1 MAFFDLGS
9 AHKKSELK
17 EYYDVVVVGGGPGGI
32 TAGIYAVQA
41 GLKPLII
48 EKALEGGQV
57 NNTEK
62 VENWPGFPSIGGI
75 ELAEKFAE
83 HAREFNVEFLNAEVI
98 DLVLEE
104 NKKTVVLDNGKK
116 VSSKVLIISTGSN
129 PRKLNVP
136 GEKEFAG
143 RGVSYCATCDG
154 HFFTDQHIAVIGGGN
169 SALDETLFLTK
180 IARKITIVQNLPKLT
195 ADKLLQERVKA
206 TGKVDYIFNT
216 VVERIE
222 GKDKVERL
230 ILKDTSTGKY
240 SELEVSGVF
249 VFIGLVPNTDFLKGK
264 LKLNDYGYIV
274 TDENMETEIPGVY
287 AVGDVREKEV
297 RQIVTAAADGA
308 IAISH
313 AARKYFDE
321 SDV

>member
-9 AHKKSELK
+9 AKQKSTLK
-17 EYYDVVVVGGGPGGI
+17 EYYDVIIVGGGPGGI

-41 GLKPLII
+41 GLKPIII

-83 HAREFNVEFLNAEVI
+83 HAREFDVEFLNAEVI
-98 DLVLEE
+98 DLEIAGD
-104 NKKTVVLDNGKK
+104 KKTVILDNGKK
-116 VSSKVLIISTGSN
+116 VSSKVVVISTGSN
-129 PRKLNVP
+129 PRKLGVP
-136 GEKEFAG
+136 GEREFAG
-143 RGVSYCATCDG
+143 KGISYCATCDG

-180 IARKITIVQNLPKLT
+180 IAKKITIVQNLPRLT
-195 ADKLLQERVKA
+195 ADKLLQQRVEA

-216 VVERIE
+216 VVEKIE
-222 GKDKVERL
+222 GTDKVEKL
-230 ILKDTSTGKY
+230 ILKNTQTGER
-240 SELEVSGVF
+240 SELEVSGAF
-249 VFIGLVPNTDFLKGK
+249 IFIGLAPNTTFLKDK
-264 LKLNDYGYIV
+264 LKLNEYGYIV

-313 AARKYFDE
+313 AARKYFD
-321 SDV
+321 

>member
-1 MAFFDLGS
+1 VAFFDLGS
-9 AHKKSELK
+9 AKQKSTLK
-17 EYYDVVVVGGGPGGI
+17 EYYDVIIVGGGPGGI

-41 GLKPLII
+41 GLKPIII

-83 HAREFNVEFLNAEVI
+83 HARKFDVEFLNAEVI
-98 DLVLEE
+98 DLEIAGD
-104 NKKTVVLDNGKK
+104 KKTVILDNGKK
-116 VSSKVLIISTGSN
+116 VSSKVVVISTGSN
-129 PRKLNVP
+129 PRKLGVP
-136 GEKEFAG
+136 GEREFAG
-143 RGVSYCATCDG
+143 KGISYCATCDG

-180 IARKITIVQNLPKLT
+180 IAKKITIVQNLPKLT
-195 ADKLLQERVKA
+195 ADKLLQQRVEA

-216 VVERIE
+216 VVEKIE
-222 GKDKVERL
+222 GTDKVEKL
-230 ILKDTSTGKY
+230 ILKNTQTGER
-240 SELEVSGVF
+240 SELEVSGAF
-249 VFIGLVPNTDFLKGK
+249 IFIGLAPNTTFLKDK
-264 LKLNDYGYIV
+264 LKLNEYGYIV

-313 AARKYFDE
+313 AARKYFD
-321 SDV
+321 

>member
-9 AHKKSELK
+9 AKQKSTLK
-17 EYYDVVVVGGGPGGI
+17 EYYDVIIVGGGPGGI

-41 GLKPLII
+41 GLKPIII

-83 HAREFNVEFLNAEVI
+83 HAREFDVEFLNAEVI
-98 DLVLEE
+98 DLEIAGD
-104 NKKTVVLDNGKK
+104 KKTVILDNGKK
-116 VSSKVLIISTGSN
+116 VSSKVVVISTGSN
-129 PRKLNVP
+129 PRKLGVP
-136 GEKEFAG
+136 GEREFAG
-143 RGVSYCATCDG
+143 KGISYCATCDG

-180 IARKITIVQNLPKLT
+180 IAKKITIVQNLPKLT
-195 ADKLLQERVKA
+195 ADKLLQQRVEA

-216 VVERIE
+216 VVEKIE
-222 GKDKVERL
+222 GTDKVEKL
-230 ILKDTSTGKY
+230 ILKNTQTGER
-240 SELEVSGVF
+240 SELEVSGAF
-249 VFIGLVPNTDFLKGK
+249 IFIGLAPNTTFLKDK
-264 LKLNDYGYIV
+264 LKLNEYGYIV

-313 AARKYFDE
+313 AARKYFD
-321 SDV
+321 

>member
-9 AHKKSELK
+9 AKQKSTLK
-17 EYYDVVVVGGGPGGI
+17 EYYDVIIVGGGPGGI

-41 GLKPLII
+41 GLKPIII

-83 HAREFNVEFLNAEVI
+83 HAREFDVEFLNAEVI
-98 DLVLEE
+98 DLEIAGD
-104 NKKTVVLDNGKK
+104 KKTVILDNGKK
-116 VSSKVLIISTGSN
+116 VSSKVVVISTGSN
-129 PRKLNVP
+129 PRKLGVP
-136 GEKEFAG
+136 GEREFAG
-143 RGVSYCATCDG
+143 KGISYCATCDG

-180 IARKITIVQNLPKLT
+180 IAKKITIVQNLPKLT
-195 ADKLLQERVKA
+195 ADKLLQQRVEA

-216 VVERIE
+216 VVEKIE
-222 GKDKVERL
+222 GTDKVEKL
-230 ILKDTSTGKY
+230 ILKNTQTGER
-240 SELEVSGVF
+240 SELEVSGAF
-249 VFIGLVPNTDFLKGK
+249 IFIGLAPNTTFLKDK
-264 LKLNDYGYIV
+264 LKLNEYGYIV

-308 IAISH
+308 IAISN
-313 AARKYFDE
+313 AARKYFD
-321 SDV
+321 

>member
-9 AHKKSELK
+9 AKQKSTLK
-17 EYYDVVVVGGGPGGI
+17 EYYDVIIVGGGPGGI

-41 GLKPLII
+41 GLKPIII

-75 ELAEKFAE
+75 ELAEKLAE
-83 HAREFNVEFLNAEVI
+83 HAREFDVEFLNAEVI
-98 DLVLEE
+98 DLEIAGD
-104 NKKTVVLDNGKK
+104 KKTVILDNGKK
-116 VSSKVLIISTGSN
+116 VSSKVVVISTGSN
-129 PRKLNVP
+129 PRKLGVP
-136 GEKEFAG
+136 GEREFAG
-143 RGVSYCATCDG
+143 KGISYCATCDG

-180 IARKITIVQNLPKLT
+180 IAKKITIVQNLPKLT
-195 ADKLLQERVKA
+195 ADKLLQQRVEA

-216 VVERIE
+216 VVEKIE
-222 GKDKVERL
+222 GTDKVEKL
-230 ILKDTSTGKY
+230 ILKNTQTGER
-240 SELEVSGVF
+240 SELEVSGAF
-249 VFIGLVPNTDFLKGK
+249 IFIGLAPNTTFLKDK
-264 LKLNDYGYIV
+264 LKLNEYGYIV

-313 AARKYFDE
+313 AARKYFD
-321 SDV
+321 

>member
-1 MAFFDLGS
+1 VAFFDLGS
-9 AHKKSELK
+9 AKQKSTLK
-17 EYYDVVVVGGGPGGI
+17 EYYDVIIVGGGPGGI

-41 GLKPLII
+41 GLKPIII

-83 HAREFNVEFLNAEVI
+83 HAREFDVEFLNAEVI
-98 DLVLEE
+98 DLEIAGD
-104 NKKTVVLDNGKK
+104 KKTVILDNGKK
-116 VSSKVLIISTGSN
+116 VSSKVVVISTGSN
-129 PRKLNVP
+129 PRKLGVP
-136 GEKEFAG
+136 GEREFAG
-143 RGVSYCATCDG
+143 KGISYCATCDG

-180 IARKITIVQNLPKLT
+180 IAKKITIVQNLPKLT
-195 ADKLLQERVKA
+195 ADKLLQQRVEA

-216 VVERIE
+216 VVEKIE
-222 GKDKVERL
+222 GTDKVEKL
-230 ILKDTSTGKY
+230 ILKNTQTGER
-240 SELEVSGVF
+240 SELEVSGAF
-249 VFIGLVPNTDFLKGK
+249 IFIGLAPNTTFLKDK
-264 LKLNDYGYIV
+264 LKLNEYGYIV

-313 AARKYFDE
+313 AARKYFD
-321 SDV
+321 